1 MRKVWVGGLGMLL
14 ACAMVLVTGCEGDSS
29 SSSAEGSGSIR
40 GQVNTDNFTGV
51 AAVVPGLLI
60 GLEGPVDMET
70 TTDEGGNFAFNGL
83 PAGEYTLLF
92 YVNGQ
97 ALEYKVTVVEGQS
110 SILAHVRINE
120 DGTITVYEERDG
132 GGVDLTGDWTYQD
145 DYGVPAT
152 VANGTGLRG
161 VHLIL
166 TQNGSSL
173 TGSLEGYSIG
183 VTGSVSG
190 NNVTLNFSPI
200 DAGRGA
206 WTATGTVSGD
216 SMSGEWQFTPGG
228 IDIDGGTWSATRG
241 WEGKPL

>member
-1 MRKVWVGGLGMLL
+1 MRKVWAGGLGMLL

-132 GGVDLTGDWTYQD
+132 GGVDLTGDWTYRD
-145 DYGVPAT
+145 EYAVPTFETLGGA
-152 VANGTGLRG
+152 R
-161 VHLIL
+161 LIL
-166 TQNGSSL
+166 TQNGNSL
-173 TGSLEGYSIG
+173 TGSLEGYSMA
-183 VTGSVSG
+183 VTGTVSG
-190 NNVTLNFSPI
+190 NNVTLNFIP
-200 DAGRGA
+200 APGQRGA
-206 WTATGTVSGD
+206 WVATGTVSGD
-216 SMSGEWQFTPGG
+216 SMSGQWELAPSGDFTGGPWQ
-228 IDIDGGTWSATRG
+228 ATRG
-241 WEGKPL
+241 WEGKPLER